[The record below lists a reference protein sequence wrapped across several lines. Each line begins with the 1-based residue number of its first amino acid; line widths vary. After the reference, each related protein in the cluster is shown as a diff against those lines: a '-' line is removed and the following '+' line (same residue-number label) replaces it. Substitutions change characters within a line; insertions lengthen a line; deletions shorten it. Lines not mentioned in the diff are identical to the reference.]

1 MVEPKCP
8 ECGHSEFEY
17 RYIFPE
23 GKTQEW
29 KERIIQFKADGR
41 NKNWIEDIKKQFN
54 ENDPCAVVFCTNC
67 GYILGVA
74 K

>member
-1 MVEPKCP
+1 MAEPKCP
-8 ECGHSEFEY
+8 GCGHYVFEY

-29 KERIIQFKADGR
+29 KERLIQFKADGR
-41 NKNWIEDIKKQFN
+41 NNKWIQDIKKQFN
-54 ENDPCAVVFCTNC
+54 DYDPCAIIFCTHC
-67 GYILGVA
+67 GHIIGAA